1 MVNDCMNTNKNVN
14 VLKLIAYIVFGIL
27 LFICL
32 LFTENNVFNSILFLV
47 SVFLP
52 VSIASYLIF
61 IFQKKHLN
69 SWAWILVIPTIIFFI
84 FLESFLLLD
93 LQINIFS
100 IVFSFLVL
108 YVLLLKEVRTLI
120 LFNQKLINVKLLYA
134 KGKFGDYKYNA
145 LKSKNVVAFLQRA
158 LQDSKKLIAIDEE
171 RATNYINILTNI
183 LRYLLQSRDLNLTKL
198 EDEITMAKQL
208 AELHKLQ
215 SGLKVNLNFDLQS
228 EEKTYLVP
236 PFVLLMILDKVFLRV
251 LNIQISD
258 ISIYVENDIYLVVKY
273 NKAIKSQVFS
283 AEFSEMIEELKKRYE
298 IVKNQPDVLTII
310 AKDYNY
316 IKLPIVFRKS

>member
-1 MVNDCMNTNKNVN
+1 MNIKRNTT
-14 VLKLIAYIVFGIL
+14 VLDLITHIVFGIL

-32 LFTENNVFNSILFLV
+32 IFLENNVPNPFLFLV
-47 SVFLP
+47 GVFLP
-52 VSIASYLIF
+52 VSIASYLRS

-69 SWAWILVIPTIIFFI
+69 SWAWILVIPTIIYFI
-84 FLESFLLLD
+84 FLEGFLLFD
-93 LQINIFS
+93 IQINILS

-108 YVLLLKEVRTLI
+108 YVLLLKEVRILI

-134 KGKFGDYKYNA
+134 KEKYGDYKYNA

-171 RATNYINILTNI
+171 RATNFINILTNI

-198 EDEITMAKQL
+198 EDEIIMAKQL
-208 AELHKLQ
+208 ALLHKLQ
-215 SGLKVNLNFDLQS
+215 SGLNVNLNFDLQS

-283 AEFSEMIEELKKRYE
+283 AEFNEMIEELKKRYE
-298 IVKNQPDVLTII
+298 IVNNQPDVLTII
-310 AKDYNY
+310 AKDFNY
-316 IKLPIVFRKS
+316 IKLPIVFKKS